1 MSSSLEQQ
9 ARESAPVDPDAPV
22 RSGTRGRTIR
32 FRPYNVGRWV
42 IWGGT
47 ALLFAV
53 MPFVF
58 TSGFAITLMS
68 QMGILIIFALAYNM
82 IFGQG
87 GMLSFGHA
95 VYSGLGAYFA
105 VHTLNRV
112 AAGTFFL
119 PASPISVMLLPLV
132 GGVFGAFFGVL
143 FGYLTTRKAGT
154 AFAMITLG
162 LVEMV
167 FAAAWIFTG
176 FFGGE
181 GGISTNRVMGQ
192 PVLGITFGP
201 SIQVY
206 YLIAAWC
213 FLSMIAMYAFAHTPL
228 GRISNA
234 VRDNPERAEFIGY
247 NTQRVRWFVLIA
259 SGFFAGISG
268 GLSVISYEI
277 VTAENVSAV
286 RSAVP
291 LLAAFIGG
299 SMFFFGPILGAVIV
313 DIFAVALVHYTKAWQ
328 FYLGTFFVL
337 IVMFAPGG
345 VASLI
350 LMNLRVIKYGLFWRL
365 RDPYVGVLLTG
376 LVLLLGIIMV
386 IEMGYQLTLEWTTR
400 MSLFGFQVDAASPEL
415 WVIAIGLI
423 VGGGLGFEVMR
434 RYFRR
439 EWGAVQ
445 EQIEEQVARELKL

>member
-1 MSSSLEQQ
+1 MAATLGS
-9 ARESAPVDPDAPV
+9 RPP
-22 RSGTRGRTIR
+22 SGGGRGRTVR

-42 IWGGT
+42 VWGGT
-47 ALLFAV
+47 ALLFILLP
-53 MPFVF
+53 MVF
-58 TSGFAITLMS
+58 TSGFAITLLS
-68 QMGILIIFALAYNM
+68 QMGILVIFALAYNM

-105 VHTLNRV
+105 VHVLNRV
-112 AAGTFFL
+112 AAGTFLL

-132 GGVFGAFFGVL
+132 GGVFGALFGVI
-143 FGYLTTRKAGT
+143 FGYLTTKKAGT

-162 LVEMV
+162 IVEMV

-181 GGISTNRVMGQ
+181 GGISTNRVLGQ
-192 PVLGITFGP
+192 PILGISFGP

-213 FLSMIAMYAFAHTPL
+213 FLSMIAMYAFSHTPL

-247 NTQRVRWFVLIA
+247 NTQRVRFFVLVASAFFSGIA
-259 SGFFAGISG
+259 G
-268 GLSVISYEI
+268 GLAVISYEI

-299 SMFFFGPILGAVIV
+299 AMFFFGPIIGAVIV
-313 DIFAVALVHYTKAWQ
+313 DLFAVALVHYTKAWQ

-337 IVMFAPGG
+337 MVMFAPGG

-350 LMNLRVIKYGLFWRL
+350 LMNLRVVKYGLFGRL

-376 LVLLLGIIMV
+376 LVLLTGIIMV
-386 IEMGYQLTLEWTTR
+386 VEMGYQLTLEWTTE
-400 MSLFGFQVDAASPEL
+400 MTLFGFRIDASASEL
-415 WVIAIGLI
+415 WVLALGLI
-423 VGGGLGFEVMR
+423 AAGAVSFEAMR
-434 RYFRR
+434 RNFKR
-439 EWGAVQ
+439 EWDAVQ
-445 EQIEEQVARELKL
+445 EKIEEQVARELRL

>member
-1 MSSSLEQQ
+1 
-9 ARESAPVDPDAPV
+9 
-22 RSGTRGRTIR
+22 
-32 FRPYNVGRWV
+32 
-42 IWGGT
+42 
-47 ALLFAV
+47 
-53 MPFVF
+53 
-58 TSGFAITLMS
+58 
-68 QMGILIIFALAYNM
+68 
-82 IFGQG
+82 
-87 GMLSFGHA
+87 

-105 VHTLNRV
+105 VHILNNIS
-112 AAGTFFL
+112 AGTFFL
-119 PASPISVMLLPLV
+119 PVSPISVMLLPLF
-132 GGVFGAFFGVL
+132 GGVFGALFGVI

-181 GGISTNRVMGQ
+181 GGISTNRVIGR
-192 PVLGITFGP
+192 PIFGISLGP

-213 FLSMIAMYAFAHTPL
+213 FISMIAMYAFAHTPL

-247 NTQRVRWFVLIA
+247 NTQRVRYFVLIA
-259 SGFFAGISG
+259 SAFFAGISG

-277 VTAENVSAV
+277 VTAENVSAA

-328 FYLGTFFVL
+328 FYLGTFFVM

-345 VASLI
+345 GASLV
-350 LMNLRVIKYGLFWRL
+350 LMNLRVVKYGLFR
-365 RDPYVGVLLTG
+365 RMHAPYAGVLLTG
-376 LVLLLGIIMV
+376 ALLLLGVIMV
-386 IEMGYQLTLEWTTR
+386 VEMGYQLTLEWTSQ
-400 MSLFGFQVDAASPEL
+400 MSLFGVQIDAAAPGYWL
-415 WVIAIGLI
+415 MAAGLI
-423 VGGGLGFEVMR
+423 VLGGISFEAAR

-439 EWGAVQ
+439 EWSAVQ
-445 EQIEEQVARELKL
+445 EQIEARVAQELDL